1 MKVAI
6 AKLKRQI
13 KVLETEIISIKE
25 SETFKTIISIEDWD
39 DYFQKTKEKLQREL
53 EDLQLEIEV

>member
-1 MKVAI
+1 MAI